1 MGVGRMSGSRVVR
14 LMEGERHIIPVED
27 HYTEGGIGEA
37 VKSAPAT
44 SPVPIHSLAVKK
56 KPKSGKPEELLD
68 YEEISQSAIVKKVK
82 ELI

>member
-1 MGVGRMSGSRVVR
+1 MELGRMGVGRMSGSRAVR

-44 SPVPIHSLAVKK
+44 YAVPVHS
-56 KPKSGKPEELLD
+56 
-68 YEEISQSAIVKKVK
+68 
-82 ELI
+82 